1 MILPKY
7 RAQVDLL
14 LQALPHVAKEEIFA
28 LKGGSAIN
36 LFVRNLPRLSVD
48 IDLTYLPFDDR
59 KTALSNIS
67 DALGRIKKR
76 LEASI
81 KGINVIPTPLN
92 QGEDVKL
99 NCQLKNA
106 QIKIEVNTTTRGNI
120 FPVRLLQVNENV
132 QDEFGK
138 FAAINVVSHAELF
151 GGKICAALDR
161 QHPRDLFDVHLLLKN
176 EGYTEDVKKG
186 FMVALLSHMRSMSEL
201 IQPHLLDQKSA
212 FEKQFAGMS
221 LIPFTYEDYE
231 TTRTQLIYTINSSWT
246 EGDKNFLLSF
256 KRGSPDWELFPTP
269 VLKDMPAIKW
279 KLENIN
285 KLIRENPKKHEEL
298 VTQLNETLN
307 PENL

>member
-14 LQALPHVAKEEIFA
+14 LQALPHVAKEEVFA

-106 QIKIEVNTTTRGNI
+106 QIKIEVNTTTRGHI

-161 QHPRDLFDVHLLLKN
+161 QHPRDLFDVKLLLEN
-176 EGYTEDVKKG
+176 EAYTSDIKIG

-201 IQPHLLDQKSA
+201 IQPHLLDQQSA

-221 LIPFTYEDYE
+221 LIPFTYADYE
-231 TTRTQLIYTINSSWT
+231 TTRTQLIHTINSNWT
-246 EGDKNFLLSF
+246 ETDKNFLLSF
-256 KRGSPDWELFPTP
+256 KKGSPDWELFPIP
-269 VLKDMPAIKW
+269 VLKDLPAIKW

-285 KLIRENPKKHEEL
+285 KLIRDNPKKHEEL
-298 VTQLNETLN
+298 FDKLNATLN
-307 PENL
+307 SKQE

>member
-14 LQALPHVAKEEIFA
+14 LQALPHVAKEEVFA

-67 DALGRIKKR
+67 GTLSRIKER

-106 QIKIEVNTTTRGNI
+106 QIKIEVNTTTRGHI
-120 FPVRLLQVNENV
+120 FPVRLLQVTESV

-161 QHPRDLFDVHLLLKN
+161 QHPRDLFDVKLLLEN
-176 EGYTEDVKKG
+176 EGYSPDIKIG
-186 FMVALLSHMRSMSEL
+186 FMVALLSHMRSMSEIL
-201 IQPHLLDQKSA
+201 QPHLLDQQSA

-221 LIPFTYEDYE
+221 LIPFTYADYE
-231 TTRTQLIYTINSSWT
+231 TTRTQLIHTINSSWT
-246 EGDKNFLLSF
+246 ETDKNFLLSF
-256 KRGSPDWELFPTP
+256 KKGAPDWELLPIP
-269 VLKDMPAIKW
+269 VLKDLPAIKW

-285 KLIRENPKKHEEL
+285 KLIRDNPTKHAELLDKLKKVIH
-298 VTQLNETLN
+298 
-307 PENL
+307 

>member
-14 LQALPHVAKEEIFA
+14 LQALPHVAKEEVFA

-48 IDLTYLPFDDR
+48 IDLTFLPFDDR

-106 QIKIEVNTTTRGNI
+106 QIKIEVNTTTRGHI

-161 QHPRDLFDVHLLLKN
+161 QHPRDLFDVKLLLEN
-176 EGYTEDVKKG
+176 EGYTPDIKTG

-201 IQPHLLDQKSA
+201 FQPHLLEQQSA
-212 FEKQFAGMS
+212 FEKQFTGMS
-221 LIPFTYEDYE
+221 LIPFTYDDYE
-231 TTRTQLIYTINSSWT
+231 TTRAQLIQIINSSWT
-246 EGDKNFLLSF
+246 ETDKNFLLSF
-256 KRGSPDWELFPTP
+256 KKGEPDWELFPIP
-269 VLKDMPAIKW
+269 VLKDLPAIKW

-285 KLIRENPKKHEEL
+285 KLILDNPKKHDEL
-298 VTQLNETLN
+298 VNTLSN
-307 PENL
+307 ILYA